1 MQITHQRSY
10 KMVWS
15 RKEFGEYVMTALPPP
30 KGEFLG
36 QLFQKKDGSY
46 LPDDV
51 LTLVKLFK
59 DPFPSETQGTI
70 FPITPTDEVVSFEL
84 QERLRPWVEKT
95 RMAFWGQKTPPFN
108 SLEEAWSWLKG
119 EEEKDR
125 ENYKVSEEEIK
136 KAEELISNW
145 LKEGIF
151 AGITLK
157 TCETLPFPGE
167 NGWVRRVIAF
177 PQSTLHRLKAEIAH
191 VAKGTGLSELVIL
204 THLLIG
210 SSCKTSG
217 IRITETLHSIEETGL
232 NRSVTV
238 NITRPITVEDC
249 RKIANEVQ
257 KHLGYSGHLFTE
269 KQTRTYLLVQE
280 MGGMPPSGKGEG
292 RKKFCQRALEEYNR
306 RFPDDPYGDWRDLKK
321 VYLNAVKKVEEMGLK

>member
-1 MQITHQRSY
+1 MGLS
-10 KMVWS
+10 K
-15 RKEFGEYVMTALPPP
+15 KKFGEYVITAIPTPEG
-30 KGEFLG
+30 KFLG
-36 QLFQKKDGSY
+36 QLFQKEDGSY
-46 LPDDV
+46 LIDDV
-51 LTLVKLFK
+51 LTLKSFK
-59 DPFPSETQGTI
+59 KPSPPETQETI

-119 EEEKDR
+119 EEEKGR
-125 ENYKVSEEEIK
+125 EDYKVSEEEIK
-136 KAEELISNW
+136 KAEELISSW
-145 LKEGIF
+145 LKKGIF

-217 IRITETLHSIEETGL
+217 VRITKTLHSAEEIGL

-280 MGGMPPSGKGEG
+280 MGGMPPSGKGGG
-292 RKKFCQRALEEYNR
+292 RKEFCQKALEEYNH
-306 RFPDDPYGDWRDLKK
+306 RFPDDPYGNWRDLKK
-321 VYLNAVKKVEEMGLK
+321 VYLNAVKKVEKMGLK